1 MRRNPLALGLAWT
14 VMSRERLDGLV
25 SWRAARALAG
35 AVHRATAGALFEADP
50 ELRAAL
56 RAAATEVMT
65 AIAEGYE
72 QRTCGEFERRLA
84 AAAGA
89 AARLDS
95 LICLAGDMGLLTR
108 ESPPRLRRRVTET
121 AELVDAL
128 RQVVTR
134 YQRLQA
140 MPAPPRVN

>member
-1 MRRNPLALGLAWT
+1 
-14 VMSRERLDGLV
+14 MSRQRLDGLV
-25 SWRAARALAG
+25 SWHAARAMAA
-35 AVHRATAGALFEADP
+35 AVHRATAGASFQADP

-56 RAAATEVMT
+56 RAAATDVMT

-72 QRTCGEFERRLA
+72 QRTCTEFERRLA

-95 LICLAGDMGLLTR
+95 LICLAADVGLLAR
-108 ESPPRLRRRVTET
+108 DAPPRLRRQV
-121 AELVDAL
+121 AEAAEVVEAL

-140 MPAPPRVN
+140 MPAPVRVN

>member
-1 MRRNPLALGLAWT
+1 M
-14 VMSRERLDGLV
+14 
-25 SWRAARALAG
+25 SWRAARAMAA
-35 AVHRATAGALFEADP
+35 AVHRATAGTSFQADP

-56 RAAATEVMT
+56 RAAATDVMT
-65 AIAEGYE
+65 AIAESYE

-108 ESPPRLRRRVTET
+108 DIPPRLRRRVAET

>member
-1 MRRNPLALGLAWT
+1 
-14 VMSRERLDGLV
+14 MSRHRLDGLV
-25 SWRAARALAG
+25 SWRAARAMAA
-35 AVHRATAGALFEADP
+35 AVHRATASAAFQADL

-72 QRTCGEFERRLA
+72 QRTCGEFERRLG

-95 LICLAGDMGLLTR
+95 LICLAGDMELLTR
-108 ESPPRLRRRVTET
+108 EASPRLRRCVAET
-121 AELVDAL
+121 AERVDTL
-128 RQVVTR
+128 RQIVTR